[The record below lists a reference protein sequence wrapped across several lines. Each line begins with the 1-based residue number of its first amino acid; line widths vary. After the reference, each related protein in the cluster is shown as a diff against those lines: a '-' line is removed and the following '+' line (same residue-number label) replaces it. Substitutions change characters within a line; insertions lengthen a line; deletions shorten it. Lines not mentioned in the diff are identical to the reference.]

1 MKHRLLPFLLAV
13 ILGAAALTACSS
25 SDTATEDEA
34 VNRVYPEGEGHLY
47 TGENAS
53 PMTAPGTTAAAKTT
67 AATQSTTKPKAAA
80 TTTAGTKPATGATKP
95 ATAVTAPRTA
105 AAATQPTVRT
115 NVPADSISNSNINPN
130 IGSIQNNMQAEIN
143 AREVRSIALDF
154 SSVTL
159 SVGESRDLIISF
171 NPSDAANK
179 SCTLT
184 TDNQNINASLS
195 GKTVTVT
202 GVASGTSTL
211 TVTSNNGHQASCS
224 FTVKRNEADI
234 TDDTVLPHAEL
245 VTAANAERWTQAVAE
260 RLESLGMTHNTT
272 LQGSSV
278 TLTTVGENNKSFN
291 DSLSDLTAEAQAQVK
306 RQLDGDWQD
315 YEFNCVCRVQDGGD
329 FSIVIAVNQL

>member
-1 MKHRLLPFLLAV
+1 MKHRLLPLLLAV
-13 ILGAAALTACSS
+13 VLGAAALTACSSS

-47 TGENAS
+47 TGEDVS
-53 PMTAPGTTAAAKTT
+53 QMTVPRTTAAEKTT
-67 AATQSTTKPKAAA
+67 AATRATAKPKAA
-80 TTTAGTKPATGATKP
+80 TTAGTKPATAATKP
-95 ATAVTAPRTA
+95 TAAATAPRTA
-105 AAATQPTVRT
+105 AATQQPTVRT

-224 FTVKRNEADI
+224 FTVKRDAADI

-245 VTAANAERWTQAVAE
+245 VTADNAERWTQAVSN
-260 RLESLGMTHNTT
+260 RLESLGMTHNAS

-278 TLTTVGENNKSFN
+278 TLTTKDENNKSFN
-291 DSLSDLTAEAQAQVK
+291 DSLNDFTAEAQAQVK
-306 RQLDGDWQD
+306 RLLDSDWQD
-315 YEFNCVCRVQDGGD
+315 YEFNCVCRAQDGGD